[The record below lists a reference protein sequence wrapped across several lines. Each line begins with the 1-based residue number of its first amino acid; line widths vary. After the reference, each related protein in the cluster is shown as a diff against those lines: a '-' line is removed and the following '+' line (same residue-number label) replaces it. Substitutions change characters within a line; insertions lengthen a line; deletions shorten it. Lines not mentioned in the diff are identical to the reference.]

1 MPADRQ
7 TPDALTFTPT
17 PLRNRHDGWH
27 ADRQRAFIA
36 ALADSGCITLAC
48 RAVGVSP
55 QSAYRLRRHP
65 KGKQFAHAWD
75 TALRCASARLV
86 SIAYE
91 RAIEGTRKE
100 YWRDGKLVGETVN
113 PSDALLMFLLTKSDS
128 NRFGSQAD
136 RLPMFPDPAGEA
148 RVAIPRLIDKLADID
163 LPADPLLPGEADCA

>member
-7 TPDALTFTPT
+7 TPDALTFAPT
-17 PLRNRHDGWH
+17 TLSTRHDGWN

-75 TALRCASARLV
+75 TALHCASARLV

-91 RAIEGTRKE
+91 RAIEGTRKQ

-113 PSDALLMFLLTKSDS
+113 PSDALLMFLLAKSDS

-136 RLPMFPDPAGEA
+136 RLPMFPDPAGDA
-148 RVAIPRLIDKLADID
+148 RVAIPRLIDKLADVD
-163 LPADPLLPGEADCA
+163 CPAEPLLPGDAERA